1 MHSGSPD
8 ALFAAIS
15 QSSNEVTQG
24 WMRVL
29 ANAPAAAAALPWGDA
44 SLQRSY
50 YDKQARLWSAL
61 ASGRRETLAEPAPGA
76 RDQEVPV
83 GKVVF
88 HRRIHTIDWM

>member
-29 ANAPAAAAALPWGDA
+29 ANAPAAAAALPWGESPNVVPCMSWRTCHRVFLVMAHAKSGAEDWRA
-44 SLQRSY
+44 YPLETS
-50 YDKQARLWSAL
+50 
-61 ASGRRETLAEPAPGA
+61 ASGAVWSSEFPAG
-76 RDQEVPV
+76 QVS
-83 GKVVF
+83 
-88 HRRIHTIDWM
+88 